1 MPETLKCNEL
11 EPGNISNYNELNHGN
26 RITKIKI
33 SMHRMVCMPF
43 ELSNCVA
50 LRMLNKTITN
60 MNLSVKRATA
70 NECREWKWFEP
81 TFRIKAGK
89 MFFFLNVVDLSH
101 IWKISDVW
109 CMMSAK
115 WFFKKRTAKRSL
127 LKCTCSDNDIW
138 LLTVEWKI

>member
-43 ELSNCVA
+43 EFSNCVPHS
-50 LRMLNKTITN
+50 RMLNKTITN

-70 NECREWKWFEP
+70 NECREWK
-81 TFRIKAGK
+81 
-89 MFFFLNVVDLSH
+89 
-101 IWKISDVW
+101 
-109 CMMSAK
+109 
-115 WFFKKRTAKRSL
+115 
-127 LKCTCSDNDIW
+127 
-138 LLTVEWKI
+138 